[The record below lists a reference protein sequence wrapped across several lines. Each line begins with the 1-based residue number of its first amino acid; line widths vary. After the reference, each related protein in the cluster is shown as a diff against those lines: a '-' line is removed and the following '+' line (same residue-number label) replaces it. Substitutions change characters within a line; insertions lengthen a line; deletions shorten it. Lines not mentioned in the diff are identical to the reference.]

1 MYWEILFAAIH
12 GAHPLGQ
19 QCCSTLSI
27 KVSGEG
33 RFKSQALLDEQALL
47 TCMAYV
53 ELNPMRA
60 KMAETPE
67 TSSAF

>member
-1 MYWEILFAAIH
+1 
-12 GAHPLGQ
+12 LGQ